1 MQSRQESQEYRTAS
15 ELLAQDARPEQVV
28 RQLRMQERQ
37 LQRYQRWLRAH
48 EARIRFLEDAI
59 HRLSDGGDA

>member
-1 MQSRQESQEYRTAS
+1 
-15 ELLAQDARPEQVV
+15 
-28 RQLRMQERQ
+28 MQERQ